1 MRWFRAG
8 TRERA
13 TEVRPRGREWRE
25 RKEYVEEGGGEGE
38 GRSEARTRVI
48 QRSPGDWI
56 HLPPWFKGDKTASA
70 GRVHISRPA

>member
-1 MRWFRAG
+1 MVENG
-8 TRERA
+8 ERGKS
-13 TEVRPRGREWRE
+13 TWK
-25 RKEYVEEGGGEGE
+25 KEAGGEEE